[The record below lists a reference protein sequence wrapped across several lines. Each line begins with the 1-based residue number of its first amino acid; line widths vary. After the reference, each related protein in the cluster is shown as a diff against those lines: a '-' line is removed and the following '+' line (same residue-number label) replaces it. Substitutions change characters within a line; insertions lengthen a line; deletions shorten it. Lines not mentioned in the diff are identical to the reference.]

1 MTQETINR
9 LMELKQLYEQGIL
22 TQEEMEN
29 EKQKILG
36 TAKPASEESP
46 QEQPPSV
53 DFHTV
58 QSEPQEKQESKAA
71 DIVNEEPEENEE
83 EGKSEILNIIV
94 VVLAILLLGV
104 IVYTCSHKTSNN
116 NGEEEANDSICDEYV
131 DTVCVDYAY
140 SYDTADDEFADDPFS
155 RTYTIDGAVYRT
167 CETRT
172 VLSLQK
178 DSGDMYSGTI
188 HLMCG
193 YVDDEYYP
201 ERFYDEYGSFEGK
214 VRGKRN
220 GNEMIVVIDSYTV
233 KEGSTSTYPSYVDF
247 NPSQQIFRLTYD
259 GYSFSATALGTMES
273 YFDGSDPEVK

>member
-22 TQEEMEN
+22 TQEEMET

-36 TAKPASEESP
+36 TAKPTSEESP
-46 QEQPPSV
+46 QEQPPTV
-53 DFHTV
+53 DSHTV
-58 QSEPQEKQESKAA
+58 QPEPQEQPDSPTT
-71 DIVNEEPEENEE
+71 DIANEESEKNEE
-83 EGKSEILNIIV
+83 EGKTEILKIIV

-116 NGEEEANDSICDEYV
+116 NGEEEANDSIFADIDCVDE
-131 DTVCVDYAY
+131 DYAY
-140 SYDTADDEFADDPFS
+140 SSDMADDEFADDPFS
-155 RTYTIDGAVYRT
+155 RTYTIVGAIYRT

-193 YVDDEYYP
+193 YVDDEYP

-259 GYSFSATALGTMES
+259 GYSFSATALGTMEN
-273 YFDGSDPEVK
+273 YFDGSGAEVK

>member
-22 TQEEMEN
+22 TQEEMET

-36 TAKPASEESP
+36 TAKPTSEESP

-53 DFHTV
+53 DSHTV
-58 QSEPQEKQESKAA
+58 QPEPQEQPDSPTT
-71 DIVNEEPEENEE
+71 DIANEESEENEE
-83 EGKSEILNIIV
+83 EGKTEILKIIV
-94 VVLAILLLGV
+94 VVLAILLLGI
-104 IVYTCSHKTSNN
+104 IVYTCSHKNSNI
-116 NGEEEANDSICDEYV
+116 NGEEEANDSICVTDIDCVDE
-131 DTVCVDYAY
+131 DYAY
-140 SYDTADDEFADDPFS
+140 SSDTADDEFADDPFS
-155 RTYTIDGAVYRT
+155 RTYTIDGGVYRL

-172 VLSLQK
+172 ILSLQK

-201 ERFYDEYGSFEGK
+201 ERFYDTHGSIEGK

-220 GNEMIVVIDSYTV
+220 GNEMIVVIDSYTI
-233 KEGSTSTYPSYVDF
+233 KEGSDYSLVSRDF
-247 NPSQQIFRLTYD
+247 KPSQQIFRLTYD
-259 GYSFSATALGTMES
+259 GYSFSATALGSMIS
-273 YFDGSDPEVK
+273 YFDGSDPEIK